1 MVYKLGN
8 VKDVD
13 SVFGITD
20 TARGVLLQQ
29 TKVLTTLYGE
39 DRDID
44 NDDGGYVLWVEQ
56 GTKPE
61 EIKAIF
67 DYSLHIPEYVNI
79 DDNIVSAI
87 YLLHNEYVVVI
98 VMSIDD
104 VPYEIRKE
112 IDNEKI

>member
-1 MVYKLGN
+1 MIYKLGN

-13 SVFGITD
+13 CILGITD

-39 DRDID
+39 NRDVD
-44 NDDGGYVLWVEQ
+44 NDDGGYVLWAEQ

-61 EIKAIF
+61 EMKAIF
-67 DYSLHIPEYVNI
+67 DYSVHIPEYVNI
-79 DDNIVSAI
+79 DDDIVSAI
-87 YLLHNEYVVVI
+87 YLLNNEYVVVI

-112 IDNEKI
+112 INNEKI